1 MRSQL
6 RYLGLAVD
14 HLEAPGQHHH
24 EGLVLLP
31 VLAPPPAR
39 GQRRVLAS
47 LQLRP
52 VTLPPLAASLGPGL
66 LRPPVRAAGHGQRGA
81 GHRPRALAS
90 ARRRARLPCQL
101 VLGDVGEGEA
111 GQEAAAERGGAG
123 QRGQQRSVRG
133 LELGPGGGGHDGVG
147 LGVVAVAAELGP
159 AADGEAGQGEQH
171 EQHAGRRAHHHVH
184 RAHTRLE
191 AVDHRV
197 LRQVVLLKAGEVD
210 ITSSHNTTEQ

>member
-6 RYLGLAVD
+6 RYLRLAVD
-14 HLEAPGQHHH
+14 HLEAPGEHHH

-52 VTLPPLAASLGPGL
+52 VTLPPLAASLGL
-66 LRPPVRAAGHGQRGA
+66 QPPVRAAGHRQRGP
-81 GHRPRALAS
+81 GHRPRALAP
-90 ARRRARLPCQL
+90 ARRRGRLPRQL
-101 VLGDVGEGEA
+101 VLGDVGEGEPWM
-111 GQEAAAERGGAG
+111 QEAAAERGRA
-123 QRGQQRSVRG
+123 RHRRQQRTVRG
-133 LELGPGGGGHDGVG
+133 LELRPGGGGHDGVG

-159 AADGEAGQGEQH
+159 AADGEAGQGEQQQ
-171 EQHAGRRAHHHVH
+171 QHAGRRAHHHVH

-197 LRQVVLLKAGEVD
+197 LRQVVLL
-210 ITSSHNTTEQ
+210 